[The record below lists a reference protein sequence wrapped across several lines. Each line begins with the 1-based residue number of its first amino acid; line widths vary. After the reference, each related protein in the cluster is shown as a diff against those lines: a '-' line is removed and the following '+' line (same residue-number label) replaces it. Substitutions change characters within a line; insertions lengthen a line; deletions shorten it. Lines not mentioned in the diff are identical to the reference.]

1 MLQDGSP
8 AGPTERPARASTA
21 LTCSTASP
29 STGWSF
35 AQRTAASSEP
45 PLAGSGI
52 ALAPEST
59 APVRW
64 RAMAVISTSASSPE
78 RVSRSC
84 GTTKGS
90 RRCLRMSRQ
99 MRPTPVAIRAPL
111 RSRSSVV
118 INATLGH
125 RLGRREPAGE
135 VAAMLLALP
144 LLLHLHALGAD
155 ELVDVLHRG
164 ALQQSERVVD
174 RRDRPEGRLGKGRRL
189 DLAPVQAGLGSL
201 ALLERDLGTE
211 LGRHVVLV
219 LVVRDLAADVVR
231 FKLSLELGLVHR
243 LHQQAAVELQL
254 EGAARIPP
262 GPGYLAACQDLGDD
276 LLAPGL
282 LDVAADRP
290 LRGPL
295 VVQS

>member
-45 PLAGSGI
+45 SLTGSGI
-52 ALAPEST
+52 ALAPES
-59 APVRW
+59 AEPGRW

-99 MRPTPVAIRAPL
+99 MRPTPAAIRAPL
-111 RSRSSVV
+111 RSRSSVVV

-164 ALQQSERVVD
+164 ALQQSEGVVD

-189 DLAPVQAGLGSL
+189 DLAPVQAGLGGL
-201 ALLERDLGTE
+201 ALLERDLGAE

-219 LVVRDLAADVVR
+219 LVVLDLAANVVR
-231 FKLSLELGLVHR
+231 FKLGFELGLLHR

-262 GPGYLAACQDLGDD
+262 GPGYLAACQDLGDE

-282 LDVAADRP
+282 LNVAADRP
-290 LRGPL
+290 LRGPP
-295 VVQS
+295 